1 MKAKGYGT
9 EGFLTSFLA
18 CLMLVFACGL
28 QGCEGKG
35 AGKSSSGGGGVQPV
49 SYSRQETSSMPARD
63 GEAGSPAA
71 SSGASDPEARLPFPG
86 RRPFFPVPDREPA
99 SASETPRIPPA
110 GGHPG
115 HGNAWGGSAASG
127 LDMELFGPG
136 GTVVFRNPAFP
147 LGDVPM
153 HKIPEEAGL
162 ASAAETGAGQEAGP
176 EARP

>member
-1 MKAKGYGT
+1 
-9 EGFLTSFLA
+9 
-18 CLMLVFACGL
+18 MLVFACGL